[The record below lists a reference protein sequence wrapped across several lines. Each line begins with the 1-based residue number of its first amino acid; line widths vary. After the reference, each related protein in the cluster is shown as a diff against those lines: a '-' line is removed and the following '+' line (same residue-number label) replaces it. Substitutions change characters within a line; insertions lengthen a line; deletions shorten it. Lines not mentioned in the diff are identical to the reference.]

1 MQLGISKFYGYTL
14 GMFVALL
21 AVAAAPAYAQQA
33 CTYDDCALRLE
44 QNEVIAGK
52 AGKKV
57 GSLGF
62 MSFTDLTQTF
72 SASDSAAA
80 QYAVF
85 RDYYNTGSLLSGLT
99 GTTLTGVWIFRD
111 KLSTGYEIGII
122 ISALVLGAVGNHHAK
137 RAEQSLA
144 RAIWWYNRD
153 LPR

>member
-1 MQLGISKFYGYTL
+1 VTRMINRTVGAMAAFGLG
-14 GMFVALL
+14 L
-21 AVAAAPAYAQQA
+21 AFMMSPAHAQQA
-33 CTYDDCALRLE
+33 CTYDQCALRLE
-44 QNEVIAGK
+44 ENDVVAGQAARK
-52 AGKKV
+52 L

-62 MSFTDLTQTF
+62 MNYTDLTQTF

-80 QYAVF
+80 QYAIF
-85 RDYYNTGSLLSGLT
+85 RDYYITGSLLSGLT

-122 ISALVLGAVGNHHAK
+122 ISALVLGAVGDSQARK
-137 RAEQSLA
+137 AQRGLA

>member
-1 MQLGISKFYGYTL
+1 MGPNRIGIALAGLALVLGVT
-14 GMFVALL
+14 
-21 AVAAAPAYAQQA
+21 AAPAQQA
-33 CTYDDCALRLE
+33 CTYEQCALRME
-44 QNEVIAGK
+44 ENDVVAGQ
-52 AGKKV
+52 AGRKI

-62 MSFTDLTQTF
+62 MRHTDMAQTF

-80 QYAVF
+80 HYAEF
-85 RDYYNTGSLLSGLT
+85 QDYYITGSLLSGLT

-122 ISALVLGAVGNHHAK
+122 LSALVLGAVGNHHAK
-137 RAEQSLA
+137 RARQGLA